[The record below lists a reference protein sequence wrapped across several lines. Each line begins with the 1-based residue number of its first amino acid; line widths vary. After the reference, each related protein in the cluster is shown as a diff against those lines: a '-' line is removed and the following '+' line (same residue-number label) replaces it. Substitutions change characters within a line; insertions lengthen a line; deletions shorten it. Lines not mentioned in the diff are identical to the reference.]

1 MQPLGLNGDILVG
14 GHRLH
19 VQTTYSASNEKIISH
34 IFDQGRIIEQ
44 REVSCADEP
53 SPDTLPQKLKAV
65 HFDMISEMELLFFI
79 AEKIRR
85 AKHAVSCI
93 RLGQIFIEKN
103 LLADALEILALA
115 HELAPEDPEICLYRG
130 IALLRQNELGAAEE
144 SLRKGLQLAPNYADL
159 HHYLG
164 VTHLEQNRLLEAMPE
179 FETALTINPKFFWAK
194 FHLAFALL
202 QTLHASFEAQSHLPP
217 PSIRSKRVQEHLAAL
232 LHLQSSL
239 KDVSKIQSALDLM
252 RMGEMTA
259 AIEELQSMRREAQ
272 TDCSF
277 GFENEFY
284 LKFIYG
290 GKARDEAF
298 VEKYAERLRAAIQDS
313 PEYADLHNHLG
324 VAYLIQC
331 RNLFLRAL
339 DEFRLAL
346 KINPN
351 YKRAEKNLKISEN
364 DGKGFLILLRALLM

>member
-14 GHRLH
+14 GHRFH
-19 VQTTYSASNEKIISH
+19 VQTTYSAGNEKIISH
-34 IFDQGRIIEQ
+34 VFDQGRIIEQ

-53 SPDTLPQKLKAV
+53 APDSLPKKLKAV
-65 HFDMISEMELLFFI
+65 HFDMISETELLFFM

-85 AKHAVSCI
+85 AKHAASCI

-103 LLADALEILALA
+103 LLADALAILQTA
-115 HELAPEDPEICLYRG
+115 HELSSDAPEVCLYRG
-130 IALLRQNELGAAEE
+130 IAWLRQNELREAE
-144 SLRKGLQLAPNYADL
+144 SMLLLGLQRAPKYADL

-164 VTHLEQNRLLEAMPE
+164 VTYLEQHRLLEALPE
-179 FETALTINPKFFWAK
+179 FEAALAINPKFFWAR
-194 FHLAFALL
+194 FHLALALL
-202 QTLHASFEAQSHLPP
+202 QTLHSSFDAENHLPP
-217 PSIRSKRVQEHLAAL
+217 AGLRLKNAQEHLAAL
-232 LHLQSSL
+232 LQTPGAL
-239 KDVSKIQSALDLM
+239 KDVSQLQRVLDLI

-259 AIEELQSMRREAQ
+259 ALDELHGMKREAEA
-272 TDCSF
+272 DLRF

-290 GKARDEAF
+290 GKSRDEAF
-298 VEKYAERLRAAIQDS
+298 VERYAERLRAAIAET

-324 VAYLIQC
+324 IAYLIQC
-331 RNLFLRAL
+331 RNLFMRAL
-339 DEFRLAL
+339 DEFKLAL

-351 YKRAEKNLKISEN
+351 YKRAERNLKLAEN